1 MLQFILKRLALGLAV
16 AFTVSLAT
24 FLMLNLAADPAAMV
38 AGEDATQEA
47 IEQIRVQYGFDRP
60 LYVRFLEWLGQ
71 LVTGDFGDSYYW
83 KQPVFDLLI
92 DRAPVTLTLAAGALT
107 VTISLGLTLGV
118 LAALKP
124 NGWLDRFALSFGT
137 AAQAVPNFWFGL
149 ILIILLGVT
158 FPIFPVS
165 GDSTWMHFVLPCFV
179 LGTSA
184 VPQVLRL
191 TRTGM
196 IEVLGSDYIR
206 TARAK
211 GFRPRQILFRHAL
224 LNALLPI
231 VSVITIQIGYKLGGS
246 VITESVFA
254 LNGLGRL
261 AYESILGADI
271 QTVQMLVFFFALVFI
286 ILSILGDILN
296 ALLDPRMRVELRKC
310 RLPLTPWPK
319 WPTRSST

>member
-149 ILIILLGVT
+149 ILIIFLGVT

-224 LNALLPI
+224 RNALLPI

-271 QTVQMLVFFFALVFI
+271 PTVQMLVFFFALVFI

-296 ALLDPRMRVELRKC
+296 AWLDPRMRVE
-310 RLPLTPWPK
+310 
-319 WPTRSST
+319 

>member
-1 MLQFILKRLALGLAV
+1 MLKFILKRLALGLAV

-118 LAALKP
+118 LAALNP

-149 ILIILLGVT
+149 ILIILLGVS

-224 LNALLPI
+224 RNALLPI

-271 QTVQMLVFFFALVFI
+271 PTVQMLVFFFALVFI

-296 ALLDPRMRVELRKC
+296 AWLDPRMRVE
-310 RLPLTPWPK
+310 
-319 WPTRSST
+319 

>member
-1 MLQFILKRLALGLAV
+1 MLKFILKRLALGLAV

-24 FLMLNLAADPAAMV
+24 FLLLNLAADPAAMV
-38 AGEDATQEA
+38 AGEDATQDA
-47 IEQIRVQYGFDRP
+47 IEQIRVQFGFDRP
-60 LYVRFLEWLGQ
+60 LYLRFFEWLGN
-71 LVTGDFGDSYYW
+71 LMTGDFGDSYYW

-107 VTISLGLTLGV
+107 VTVVVGLTLGV

-137 AAQAVPNFWFGL
+137 AAQAIPNFWLGL
-149 ILIILLGVT
+149 ILIILLGVM
-158 FPIFPVS
+158 FPILPVS
-165 GDSTWMHFVLPCFV
+165 GDTSWKHFVLPCLV
-179 LGTSA
+179 LGTSS

-224 LNALLPI
+224 RNALLPV

-246 VITESVFA
+246 VITETVFA

-261 AYESILGADI
+261 AYESILGADVP
-271 QTVQMLVFFFALVFI
+271 TVQMLVFFFALIFI
-286 ILSILGDILN
+286 VLSILGDILN
-296 ALLDPRMRVELRKC
+296 AWLDPRMRVE
-310 RLPLTPWPK
+310 
-319 WPTRSST
+319 

>member
-149 ILIILLGVT
+149 MLIILLGVT

-165 GDSTWMHFVLPCFV
+165 GDSTWMHCVLPCFV

-184 VPQVLRL
+184 VTQVLRL

-224 LNALLPI
+224 RNALLPI

-271 QTVQMLVFFFALVFI
+271 PTVQMLVFFFALVFI

-296 ALLDPRMRVELRKC
+296 AWLAPRMRVE
-310 RLPLTPWPK
+310 
-319 WPTRSST
+319 

>member
-149 ILIILLGVT
+149 ILIILFGVT

-224 LNALLPI
+224 RNALLPI

-271 QTVQMLVFFFALVFI
+271 PTVQMLVFFFALVFI

-296 ALLDPRMRVELRKC
+296 AWLDPRMRVE
-310 RLPLTPWPK
+310 
-319 WPTRSST
+319 

>member
-1 MLQFILKRLALGLAV
+1 MLKFILKRLALGLAV

-24 FLMLNLAADPAAMV
+24 FLLLNLAADPAAMV
-38 AGEDATQEA
+38 AGEDATQDA
-47 IEQIRVQYGFDRP
+47 IEQIRVQFGFDRP
-60 LYVRFLEWLGQ
+60 LYVRFFEWLGN
-71 LVTGDFGDSYYW
+71 LMTGDFGDSYYW

-92 DRAPVTLTLAAGALT
+92 DRAPVTLNLAAGALT
-107 VTISLGLTLGV
+107 VTVVVGLTLGV

-137 AAQAVPNFWFGL
+137 AAQAVPNFWLGL
-149 ILIILLGVT
+149 ILIILLGVM

-165 GDSTWMHFVLPCFV
+165 GDSSWKHFVLPCLV
-179 LGTSA
+179 LGTSS

-224 LNALLPI
+224 RNALLPV

-246 VITESVFA
+246 VITETVFA

-261 AYESILGADI
+261 AYESILGADVP
-271 QTVQMLVFFFALVFI
+271 TVQMLVFFFALIFI
-286 ILSILGDILN
+286 VLSILGDVLN
-296 ALLDPRMRVELRKC
+296 AWLDPRMRVE
-310 RLPLTPWPK
+310 
-319 WPTRSST
+319 

>member
-1 MLQFILKRLALGLAV
+1 MLKFILKRLVLGLAV

-47 IEQIRVQYGFDRP
+47 IEQIRAQYGFDRP
-60 LYVRFLEWLGQ
+60 LYVRFFEWMGQ
-71 LVTGDFGDSYYW
+71 LVTGDFGNSYYW

-107 VTISLGLTLGV
+107 VTIVLGLTLGV

-224 LNALLPI
+224 RNALLPI

-271 QTVQMLVFFFALVFI
+271 PTVQMLVFFFALVFI

-296 ALLDPRMRVELRKC
+296 AWLDPRMRVE
-310 RLPLTPWPK
+310 
-319 WPTRSST
+319 

>member
-1 MLQFILKRLALGLAV
+1 MLKFILKRLALGLAV

-38 AGEDATQEA
+38 AGEDATEHA
-47 IEQIRVQYGFDRP
+47 IEQIRVQFGFDRP
-60 LYVRFLEWLGQ
+60 LYVRFFEWIGNLA
-71 LVTGDFGDSYYW
+71 TGDFGDSYYW

-92 DRAPVTLTLAAGALT
+92 DRAPVTLTLAAGSLT
-107 VTISLGLTLGV
+107 VTVVVGLTLGV

-137 AAQAVPNFWFGL
+137 AAQAVPNFWLGL
-149 ILIILLGVT
+149 ILIILLGVM

-165 GDSTWMHFVLPCFV
+165 GDTTWKHFVLPCLV

-224 LNALLPI
+224 RNALLPV

-246 VITESVFA
+246 VVTETVFA

-261 AYESILGADI
+261 AYESILGADVP
-271 QTVQMLVFFFALVFI
+271 TVQMLVFFFALIFI
-286 ILSILGDILN
+286 VLSVLGDILN
-296 ALLDPRMRVELRKC
+296 AWLDPRMRVE
-310 RLPLTPWPK
+310 
-319 WPTRSST
+319 

>member
-149 ILIILLGVT
+149 MLIILLGVT

-224 LNALLPI
+224 RNALLPI

-271 QTVQMLVFFFALVFI
+271 PTVQMLVFFFALVFI

-296 ALLDPRMRVELRKC
+296 AWLDPRMRVE
-310 RLPLTPWPK
+310 
-319 WPTRSST
+319 

>member
-1 MLQFILKRLALGLAV
+1 MLKFILKRLALGLAV

-60 LYVRFLEWLGQ
+60 LYVRFFEWMGQ
-71 LVTGDFGDSYYW
+71 LVTCDFGDSYYW

-107 VTISLGLTLGV
+107 VTIVLGLTLGV

-224 LNALLPI
+224 RNALLPI

-271 QTVQMLVFFFALVFI
+271 PTVQMLVFFFALVFI

-296 ALLDPRMRVELRKC
+296 AWLDPRMRVE
-310 RLPLTPWPK
+310 
-319 WPTRSST
+319 

>member
-1 MLQFILKRLALGLAV
+1 MLKFILKRLALGLAV

-24 FLMLNLAADPAAMV
+24 FLLLNLAADPAAMV
-38 AGEDATQEA
+38 AGEDATQDA
-47 IEQIRVQYGFDRP
+47 IEQIRVQFGFDRP
-60 LYVRFLEWLGQ
+60 LYVRFFEWLGN
-71 LVTGDFGDSYYW
+71 LMTGDFGDSYYW

-107 VTISLGLTLGV
+107 VTVVVGLTLGV

-137 AAQAVPNFWFGL
+137 AAQAVPNFWLGL
-149 ILIILLGVT
+149 ILIILLGVM

-165 GDSTWMHFVLPCFV
+165 GDSSWKHFVLPCLV
-179 LGTSA
+179 LGTSS

-224 LNALLPI
+224 RNALLPV

-246 VITESVFA
+246 VITETVFA

-261 AYESILGADI
+261 AYESILGADVP
-271 QTVQMLVFFFALVFI
+271 TVQMLVFFFALIFI
-286 ILSILGDILN
+286 VLSILGDILN
-296 ALLDPRMRVELRKC
+296 AWLDPRMRVE
-310 RLPLTPWPK
+310 
-319 WPTRSST
+319 

>member
-118 LAALKP
+118 LAALNP

-149 ILIILLGVT
+149 ILIILLGVS

-224 LNALLPI
+224 RNALLPI

-271 QTVQMLVFFFALVFI
+271 PTVQMLVFFFALVFI

-296 ALLDPRMRVELRKC
+296 AWLDPRMRVE
-310 RLPLTPWPK
+310 
-319 WPTRSST
+319 

>member
-1 MLQFILKRLALGLAV
+1 MLKFILHRLALGFAV
-16 AFTVSLAT
+16 ALTVSLAT
-24 FLMLNLAADPAAMV
+24 FLMLNLAADPATMV
-38 AGEDATQEA
+38 AGEDATPEA

-60 LYVRFLEWLGQ
+60 LPVRFFDWLGGV
-71 LVTGDFGDSYYW
+71 LVGDFGDSYYW
-83 KQPVFDLLI
+83 NKPVFDLLI
-92 DRAPVTLTLAAGALT
+92 ERAPVTLTLALGALT
-107 VTISLGLTLGV
+107 VTVVVGLLLGV
-118 LAALKP
+118 LAALNP

-137 AAQAVPNFWFGL
+137 AAQAVPNFWLGL

-165 GDSTWMHFVLPCFV
+165 GDSTWKHFILPCFV

-211 GFRPRQILFRHAL
+211 GFRPRQILLKHAL
-224 LNALLPI
+224 RNAILPV
-231 VSVITIQIGYKLGGS
+231 VSVIAIQLGYKLGGS

-271 QTVQMLVFFFALVFI
+271 PTVQMLVFFFALIFI
-286 ILSILGDILN
+286 LLTILGDVLN
-296 ALLDPRMRVELRKC
+296 AWLDPRIRVE
-310 RLPLTPWPK
+310 
-319 WPTRSST
+319 

>member
-118 LAALKP
+118 LAALNP

-224 LNALLPI
+224 RNALLPI

-271 QTVQMLVFFFALVFI
+271 PTVQMLVFFFALVFI

-296 ALLDPRMRVELRKC
+296 AWLDPRMRVE
-310 RLPLTPWPK
+310 
-319 WPTRSST
+319 

>member
-1 MLQFILKRLALGLAV
+1 MLKFILKRLALGLAV

-24 FLMLNLAADPAAMV
+24 FLLLNLAADPAAMV
-38 AGEDATQEA
+38 AGEDATQDA
-47 IEQIRVQYGFDRP
+47 IEQIRVQFGFDRP
-60 LYVRFLEWLGQ
+60 LYVRFFEWLGS
-71 LVTGDFGDSYYW
+71 LMTGDFGDSYYW
-83 KQPVFDLLI
+83 KQPVFDLLV
-92 DRAPVTLTLAAGALT
+92 DRAPVTLTLAAGALIVT
-107 VTISLGLTLGV
+107 VVVGLTLGV

-137 AAQAVPNFWFGL
+137 AAQAIPNFWLGL
-149 ILIILLGVT
+149 ILIILLGVM
-158 FPIFPVS
+158 FPILPVS
-165 GDSTWMHFVLPCFV
+165 GDTSWKHFVLPCLV
-179 LGTSA
+179 LGTSS

-224 LNALLPI
+224 RNALLPV

-246 VITESVFA
+246 VITETVFA

-261 AYESILGADI
+261 AYESILGADVP
-271 QTVQMLVFFFALVFI
+271 TVQMLVFFFALIFI
-286 ILSILGDILN
+286 VLSILGDILN
-296 ALLDPRMRVELRKC
+296 AWLDPRMRVE
-310 RLPLTPWPK
+310 
-319 WPTRSST
+319 

>member
-224 LNALLPI
+224 RNALLPI

-271 QTVQMLVFFFALVFI
+271 PTVQMLVFFFALVLI

-296 ALLDPRMRVELRKC
+296 AWLDPRMRVE
-310 RLPLTPWPK
+310 
-319 WPTRSST
+319 

>member
-1 MLQFILKRLALGLAV
+1 MLKFILKRLALGLAV

-60 LYVRFLEWLGQ
+60 LYVRFCEWMGQ

-107 VTISLGLTLGV
+107 VTIVLGLTLGV

-224 LNALLPI
+224 RNALLPI

-271 QTVQMLVFFFALVFI
+271 PTVQMLVFFFALVFI

-296 ALLDPRMRVELRKC
+296 AWLDPRMRVE
-310 RLPLTPWPK
+310 
-319 WPTRSST
+319 

>member
-1 MLQFILKRLALGLAV
+1 MLKFILKRLALGLAV

-60 LYVRFLEWLGQ
+60 LYVRFFEWMGQ

-107 VTISLGLTLGV
+107 VTIVLGLTLGV

-165 GDSTWMHFVLPCFV
+165 GDSTWLHFVLPCFV

-211 GFRPRQILFRHAL
+211 GFRPRQLLFRHAL
-224 LNALLPI
+224 RNALLPI

-271 QTVQMLVFFFALVFI
+271 PTVQMLVFFFALVFI

-296 ALLDPRMRVELRKC
+296 AWLDPRMRVE
-310 RLPLTPWPK
+310 
-319 WPTRSST
+319 

>member
-1 MLQFILKRLALGLAV
+1 MLKFILKRLALGLAV

-24 FLMLNLAADPAAMV
+24 FLLLNLAADPAAMV
-38 AGEDATQEA
+38 AGEDATQDA
-47 IEQIRVQYGFDRP
+47 IEQIRVQFGFDRP
-60 LYVRFLEWLGQ
+60 LYVRFFEWLGS
-71 LVTGDFGDSYYW
+71 LMTGDFGDSYYW
-83 KQPVFDLLI
+83 KQPVFDLLV

-107 VTISLGLTLGV
+107 VTVVVGLTLGV

-137 AAQAVPNFWFGL
+137 AAQAIPNFWLGL
-149 ILIILLGVT
+149 ILIILLGVM
-158 FPIFPVS
+158 FPILPVS
-165 GDSTWMHFVLPCFV
+165 GDTSWKHFVLPCLV
-179 LGTSA
+179 LGTSS

-224 LNALLPI
+224 RNALLPV

-246 VITESVFA
+246 VITETVFA

-261 AYESILGADI
+261 AYESILGADVP
-271 QTVQMLVFFFALVFI
+271 TVQMLVFFFALIFI
-286 ILSILGDILN
+286 VLSILGDILN
-296 ALLDPRMRVELRKC
+296 AWLDPRMRVE
-310 RLPLTPWPK
+310 
-319 WPTRSST
+319 

>member
-1 MLQFILKRLALGLAV
+1 MLKFIIKRLVLGLAV

-24 FLMLNLAADPAAMV
+24 FLLLNLAADPAAMV
-38 AGEDATQEA
+38 AGEDATQDA
-47 IEQIRVQYGFDRP
+47 IEQIRVQFGFDRP
-60 LYVRFLEWLGQ
+60 LYVRFFEWLGS
-71 LVTGDFGDSYYW
+71 LMTGDFGDSYYW
-83 KQPVFDLLI
+83 KQPVFDLLV
-92 DRAPVTLTLAAGALT
+92 DRAPVTLTLAAGALIVT
-107 VTISLGLTLGV
+107 VVVGLTLGV

-137 AAQAVPNFWFGL
+137 AAQAIPNFWLGL
-149 ILIILLGVT
+149 ILIILLGVM
-158 FPIFPVS
+158 FPILPVS
-165 GDSTWMHFVLPCFV
+165 GDTSWKHFVLPCLV
-179 LGTSA
+179 LGTSS

-224 LNALLPI
+224 RNALLPV

-246 VITESVFA
+246 VITETVFA

-261 AYESILGADI
+261 AYESILGADVP
-271 QTVQMLVFFFALVFI
+271 TVQMLVFFFALIFI
-286 ILSILGDILN
+286 VLSILGDILN
-296 ALLDPRMRVELRKC
+296 AWLDPRMRVE
-310 RLPLTPWPK
+310 
-319 WPTRSST
+319 

>member
-47 IEQIRVQYGFDRP
+47 IEQIRAQYGFDRP
-60 LYVRFLEWLGQ
+60 LYVRFFEWMGQ
-71 LVTGDFGDSYYW
+71 LVTGDFGNSYYW

-92 DRAPVTLTLAAGALT
+92 NRAPVTLTLAAGALT
-107 VTISLGLTLGV
+107 VTIVLGLTLGV

-224 LNALLPI
+224 RNALLPI

-271 QTVQMLVFFFALVFI
+271 PTVQMLVFFFALVFI

-296 ALLDPRMRVELRKC
+296 AWLDPRMRVE
-310 RLPLTPWPK
+310 
-319 WPTRSST
+319 

>member
-1 MLQFILKRLALGLAV
+1 MLKFILKRLVLGLAV

-47 IEQIRVQYGFDRP
+47 IEQIRTQYGFDRP
-60 LYVRFLEWLGQ
+60 LYVRFFEWMGQ
-71 LVTGDFGDSYYW
+71 LVTGDFGNSYYW
-83 KQPVFDLLI
+83 KQPVFDLLTN
-92 DRAPVTLTLAAGALT
+92 RAPVTLTLAAGALT
-107 VTISLGLTLGV
+107 VTIVLGLTLGV

-224 LNALLPI
+224 LNARLPI

-271 QTVQMLVFFFALVFI
+271 PTVQMLVFFFALVFI

-296 ALLDPRMRVELRKC
+296 AWLDPRMRVE
-310 RLPLTPWPK
+310 
-319 WPTRSST
+319 

>member
-1 MLQFILKRLALGLAV
+1 MLKFILKRLALGLAV

-24 FLMLNLAADPAAMV
+24 FLMLNLAADPASMV

-60 LYVRFLEWLGQ
+60 LYVRFFEWIGQ

-107 VTISLGLTLGV
+107 VTVVLGLTLGV

-224 LNALLPI
+224 RNALLPI

-271 QTVQMLVFFFALVFI
+271 PTVQMLVFFFALVFF

-296 ALLDPRMRVELRKC
+296 AWRDPRK
-310 RLPLTPWPK
+310 RLD
-319 WPTRSST
+319 

>member
-1 MLQFILKRLALGLAV
+1 MLKFILKRLALGLAV

-24 FLMLNLAADPAAMV
+24 FLLLNLAADPAAMV
-38 AGEDATQEA
+38 AGEDATQDA
-47 IEQIRVQYGFDRP
+47 IEQIRVQFGFDRP
-60 LYVRFLEWLGQ
+60 LYVRFFEWLGS
-71 LVTGDFGDSYYW
+71 LMTGDFGDSYYW
-83 KQPVFDLLI
+83 KQPVFDLLV
-92 DRAPVTLTLAAGALT
+92 DRAPVTLALAAGALT
-107 VTISLGLTLGV
+107 VTVVVGLTLGV

-137 AAQAVPNFWFGL
+137 AAQAIPNFWLGL
-149 ILIILLGVT
+149 ILIILLGVM
-158 FPIFPVS
+158 FPVLPVS
-165 GDSTWMHFVLPCFV
+165 GDTSWKHFVLPCLV
-179 LGTSA
+179 LGTSS

-224 LNALLPI
+224 RNALLPV

-246 VITESVFA
+246 VITETVFA

-261 AYESILGADI
+261 AYESILGADVP
-271 QTVQMLVFFFALVFI
+271 TVQMLVFFFALIFI

-296 ALLDPRMRVELRKC
+296 AWLDPRMRVE
-310 RLPLTPWPK
+310 
-319 WPTRSST
+319 

>member
-1 MLQFILKRLALGLAV
+1 MLKFILKRLALGLAV

-24 FLMLNLAADPAAMV
+24 FLLLNLAADPAAMV
-38 AGEDATQEA
+38 AGEDATQDA
-47 IEQIRVQYGFDRP
+47 IEQIRVQFGFDRP
-60 LYVRFLEWLGQ
+60 LYVRFFEWLGS
-71 LVTGDFGDSYYW
+71 LMTGDFGDSYYW
-83 KQPVFDLLI
+83 KQPVFDLLV
-92 DRAPVTLTLAAGALT
+92 DRAPVTLTLAAGALMVT
-107 VTISLGLTLGV
+107 VVVGLTLGV

-137 AAQAVPNFWFGL
+137 AAQAVPNFWLGL
-149 ILIILLGVT
+149 ILIILLGVM
-158 FPIFPVS
+158 FPILPVS
-165 GDSTWMHFVLPCFV
+165 GDTSWKHFVLPCLV
-179 LGTSA
+179 LGTSS

-224 LNALLPI
+224 RNALLPV

-246 VITESVFA
+246 VITETVFA

-261 AYESILGADI
+261 AYESILGADVP
-271 QTVQMLVFFFALVFI
+271 TVQMLVFFFALIFI

-296 ALLDPRMRVELRKC
+296 AWLDPRMRVE
-310 RLPLTPWPK
+310 
-319 WPTRSST
+319 

>member
-1 MLQFILKRLALGLAV
+1 MLKFILKRLVLGLAV

-47 IEQIRVQYGFDRP
+47 IEQIRAQYGFDRP
-60 LYVRFLEWLGQ
+60 LYVRFFEWMGQ
-71 LVTGDFGDSYYW
+71 LVTGDFGNSYYW

-92 DRAPVTLTLAAGALT
+92 NRAPVTLTLAAGALT
-107 VTISLGLTLGV
+107 VTIVLGLTLGV

-149 ILIILLGVT
+149 ILIILFGVT

-224 LNALLPI
+224 RNALLPI

-271 QTVQMLVFFFALVFI
+271 PTVQMLVFFFALVFI

-296 ALLDPRMRVELRKC
+296 AWLDPRMRVE
-310 RLPLTPWPK
+310 
-319 WPTRSST
+319 

>member
-1 MLQFILKRLALGLAV
+1 MLKFIFKRLALGLSV

-24 FLMLNLAADPAAMV
+24 FLLLNLAADPAAMV
-38 AGEDATQEA
+38 AGEDATQDA
-47 IEQIRVQYGFDRP
+47 IEQIRVQFGFDRP
-60 LYVRFLEWLGQ
+60 LYVRFFEWLGSIM
-71 LVTGDFGDSYYW
+71 TGDFGDSYYW
-83 KQPVFDLLI
+83 KQPVFDLLV

-107 VTISLGLTLGV
+107 VTVIVGLTLGV

-137 AAQAVPNFWFGL
+137 AAQAIPNFWLGL
-149 ILIILLGVT
+149 ILIILLGVM
-158 FPIFPVS
+158 FPILPVS
-165 GDSTWMHFVLPCFV
+165 GDTSWKHFVLPCLV
-179 LGTSA
+179 LGTSS

-224 LNALLPI
+224 RNALLPV

-246 VITESVFA
+246 VITETVFA

-261 AYESILGADI
+261 AYESILGADVP
-271 QTVQMLVFFFALVFI
+271 TVQMLVFFFALIFI

-296 ALLDPRMRVELRKC
+296 AWLDPRMRVE
-310 RLPLTPWPK
+310 
-319 WPTRSST
+319 